1 MILNTGNRTDIPAFY
16 SEWFMNR
23 VCEGFVLVRN
33 PYVYNQ
39 ITKYL
44 IDPEVVDVIAFCSKN
59 PEPMLK
65 YIDELERFRMFWF
78 VTITPYGK
86 DIEENVPDKNNVIET
101 FRKLSDKI
109 GAKAMS
115 WRYDPVFISE
125 KYSKEFH
132 FDVFEKMAKE
142 LEGYTDQ
149 VVISYIDLYEKT
161 KKNFP
166 EVKEISKADQ
176 IELTR
181 YFVET
186 AARHKMKVRLCHE
199 DPGLSAYGADVEG
212 CFSRKVVEE
221 AIGERLIDKRRTES
235 RQGCSCLLNND
246 IGAYNS
252 CGHLCRYCYANYDRK
267 LVFQNMAKHDPK
279 SPLLI
284 GNIEKDDII
293 RQAIQRSEIDDQI
306 TLF

>member
-23 VCEGFVLVRN
+23 VREGFVLVRN

-44 IDPEVVDVIAFCSKN
+44 IDPEVVDAIAFCSKN

-125 KYSKEFH
+125 RYSKEFH
-132 FDVFEKMAKE
+132 IDVFEKMAKE
-142 LEGYTDQ
+142 LEGYTGQ

-161 KKNFP
+161 KRNFP

-181 YFVET
+181 YFVEA
-186 AARHKMKVRLCHE
+186 AARHNMKVRLCHE
-199 DPGLSAYGADVEG
+199 DPGLSAYGADVGG
-212 CFSRKVVEE
+212 CFSKKVIEE